1 MDGSHF
7 PMTSTTGEPVS
18 SGKKGKRRK
27 VIKSCAFCRKR
38 KLKCSQ
44 ARPMCQQCVIRKLPQ
59 CVYTEEFNYPL
70 SNTELFEQVPNV
82 ALVQKIENLQT
93 LLKENDNNNAKPV
106 YCRSSE
112 NPLRS
117 LRTSVL
123 GDNGSR
129 YVFGPTSWK
138 TLSLFEQNKFQTEF
152 QNLWKVLK
160 PLPECTKSQLNENDV
175 VADLPS
181 FPQMESCIKS
191 FFAGP
196 LFDILHIFNQDD
208 ILSLLDRLFI
218 RDTTDKN
225 LVILLDLQGNAKD
238 KYNLGIVLQILCL
251 GYYNQD
257 IPSSVSHF
265 LHTLSAASLSSSS
278 SNFVEKLQFFL
289 LSYISVMINCTD
301 GVWDATQGVD
311 LINEL
316 CQGCISLGL
325 NDIDKW
331 YSNESEETK
340 QNLRCIWFW
349 ALFLDVSTSYDIGN
363 PPSISDDLLD
373 LSIFTAQN
381 FQSPSIDFRRVKLM
395 HDFLDVSR
403 FTTREIHKREMNEKL
418 TTFSLRLIEFIQSNF
433 SPIEHYTNSVYYSDI
448 DPFDIL
454 ILSRSLSIVA
464 SIYNIEMIIAQQSRI
479 IDKNRMV
486 QFLLISIS
494 VCVNTMVFHFKE
506 PINDQENVLTEGLKL
521 SIILINPLLIRIV
534 SQVYS
539 LAFNRLIFREK
550 GFLFLIDLDTG
561 KKIQF
566 IKYEE
571 ENFDELLTGFDV
583 RTDKFL
589 SFSGTIIRFYEIID
603 SIFAVNER
611 NKRLLKAVSNF
622 YQLTSTLAFERV
634 SRVLFDKASQARIE
648 TEKIWLKKGINME
661 HFSDLMIEDFIND
674 VWKTFKEISKDLWSI
689 DKKKFYKQYHF
700 DL

>member
-1 MDGSHF
+1 
-7 PMTSTTGEPVS
+7 
-18 SGKKGKRRK
+18 
-27 VIKSCAFCRKR
+27 
-38 KLKCSQ
+38 
-44 ARPMCQQCVIRKLPQ
+44 MCQQCVIRKLPQ
-59 CVYTEEFNYPL
+59 CIYTEEFNYPL
-70 SNTELFEQVPNV
+70 SNTELFGQVPNV

-93 LLKENDNNNAKPV
+93 LLKENDKDNAKPV
-106 YCRSSE
+106 HYRCSD
-112 NPLRS
+112 NPVRS

-123 GDNGSR
+123 GDNGSM

-138 TLSLFEQNKFQTEF
+138 TLSLFEPNKFQTEF
-152 QNLWKVLK
+152 QNLWRVLK
-160 PLPECTKSQLNENDV
+160 PLPEGTRSRLTENNI

-181 FPQMESCIKS
+181 FSRMESCIES

-196 LFDILHIFNQDD
+196 LFDLLHIFNKDD
-208 ILSLLDRLFI
+208 ILSLLDKIFI
-218 RDTTDKN
+218 RDATNSD
-225 LVILLDLQGNAKD
+225 LIILLNLEVSPKD

-251 GYYNQD
+251 SYFNQNV
-257 IPSSVSHF
+257 PPSVSHF
-265 LHTLSAASLSSSS
+265 IHTLTAASLSSSS
-278 SNFVEKLQFFL
+278 SNFVEKLQYFL
-289 LSYISVMINCTD
+289 LSYINVMVNCTE
-301 GVWDATQGVD
+301 GVWDATQGID

-316 CQGCISLGL
+316 CQGCVSLGL

-331 YSNESEETK
+331 YLNESKVTK

-349 ALFLDVSTSYDIGN
+349 ALFLDVSTSYDVGK
-363 PPSISDDLLD
+363 PPSILDDFLD
-373 LSIFTAQN
+373 LSVFTAQN
-381 FQSPSIDFRRVKLM
+381 FKSPDVDFRRVKLM
-395 HDFLDVSR
+395 HDFLNVSR
-403 FTTREIHKREMNEKL
+403 SITREIHKREINGKL
-418 TTFSLRLIEFIQSNF
+418 ITFSLRLIEFIQSNF
-433 SPIEHYTNSVYYSDI
+433 SPIEHYTNSIHYSGI
-448 DPFDIL
+448 DSFDIL
-454 ILSRSLSIVA
+454 ILSRALSMVA
-464 SIYNIEMIIAQQSRI
+464 SLYNIEMIIAQQSRI

-494 VCVNTMVFHFKE
+494 VCVNTIVFHFKE
-506 PINDQENVLTEGLKL
+506 SVNGQRDILPERLKL
-521 SIILINPLLIRIV
+521 SIILINPLLIRII
-534 SQVYS
+534 SQVYG

-571 ENFDELLTGFDV
+571 ENFDELLTGFDI

-603 SIFAVNER
+603 SIFASNER
-611 NKRLLKAVSNF
+611 NKQLFKAVSNF

-648 TEKIWLKKGINME
+648 TEKVWLKKGINME

-674 VWKTFKEISKDLWSI
+674 VWRTFKDISKDLWSI